1 MGWQYHSP
9 DTVLPDP
16 NASRASAAIE
26 REHNDTGTSFS
37 DKSHDFSQK
46 VQILVFDTN
55 GPAINATPEFAN
67 GHIIIDLAGLYS
79 LTAHIGM
86 LGGNQ
91 TVYSFAIF
99 KNNGATQVVP
109 RTTRKVGAASD
120 IGAASVG
127 GLSQLE
133 VGDTI
138 ELWFQNETN
147 TTDVIIHDVSFFI
160 HKI

>member
-1 MGWQYHSP
+1 MGWQYHHP
-9 DTVLPDP
+9 AAPGQ
-16 NASRASAAIE
+16 ASASIE

-37 DKSHDFSQK
+37 DSSHDFSEK
-46 VQILVFDTN
+46 VQVLIFDTN

-79 LTAHIGM
+79 LAANVGM

-109 RTTRKVGAASD
+109 RTTRKVGAATD

-127 GLSQLE
+127 GIALLE

-138 ELWFQNETN
+138 ELWVQNETN
-147 TTDVIIHDVSFFI
+147 TNDFIVHDVSFFI